1 MAKAKRP
8 AIKPASQAEF
18 RKTMQDFADDQKADI
33 EMVEREQ
40 MRLMMRDAMTFS
52 APMPKGG
59 GQGLSKAAW
68 NAGKNKLGNDVR
80 RIFIPMDSPVKG
92 KSVFL
97 RQIVNAVKL
106 GRGAEGGFGAEWLD
120 VYTSQTA
127 GKIRGL
133 SPVLRKIMQDTDHN
147 RAFQKASNYLN
158 KANILGT
165 YRPVAGLAPDP
176 RPIHDKYKNA
186 VNGRWPKNAPIGGP
200 QYFID
205 TTAALNAYIAERQ
218 LKVGWIKAGYADA
231 LSKIPLPVY
240 KGGNTRNFG
249 AYDAPWVDA
258 NKAGYGT
265 FSVTKTS
272 KGSACAMVAG
282 NNIGNINN
290 VADDADTKNI
300 VYGNRVQNILNT
312 VASRNRDSIKRA
324 NRRRK

>member
-59 GQGLSKAAW
+59 GQGLSVKAHK
-68 NAGKNKLGNDVR
+68 AGMNKLGNDVR
-80 RIFIPMDSPVKG
+80 RIFIPMDSPKKG
-92 KSVFL
+92 MPVLL
-97 RQIVNAVKL
+97 RQVINSVRANDQ
-106 GRGAEGGFGAEWLD
+106 EGFRMIYDRKSTLSRVGN
-120 VYTSQTA
+120 
-127 GKIRGL
+127 L
-133 SPVLRKIMQDTDHN
+133 SPVLRKIMQDTSYT
-147 RAFQKASNYLN
+147 RAFAKAQNYLA
-158 KANILGT
+158 KANIYGQI
-165 YRPVAGLAPDP
+165 RPVAGTVEDP
-176 RPIHDKYKNA
+176 RAIHDQYKRA